1 MNNAASGLL
10 LYNKSAG
17 LTSFQS
23 LDAVKKTFSTKKAGH
38 TGTLDKFAT
47 GLLLVLI
54 GRGVKLAPL
63 FGSCKKEYTGSIF
76 FGAETSTLDPEGE
89 VIARSGVP
97 GREKLEEVLNGFRGT
112 IMQAPPA
119 YSAIHINGR
128 RAHELVREGKEP
140 EMKTRP
146 VTIHSL
152 ELVSWA
158 PPLADIRALVSPGTY
173 IRALAR
179 DIALAA
185 GSRAHLA
192 ALNRTAVGS
201 FSLNEAGDKLV
212 PIDRELF
219 RRLLL
224 PVFYTGDKMGFFQGR
239 PLEKLLTGEDKSSLE
254 EPDKPEAAGVFN
266 EEPPHEFL
274 GYILPKNGKWV
285 YGHVFTDS

>member
-1 MNNAASGLL
+1 MNTAASGLL
-10 LYNKSAG
+10 LFNKPAG

-23 LDAVKKTFSTKKAGH
+23 LDTVKKNFSTKKAGH

-63 FGSCKKEYTGSIF
+63 FANCTKEYTGSIF
-76 FGAETSTLDPEGE
+76 FGAETDTLDPEGE
-89 VIARSGVP
+89 VIASSGVP
-97 GREKLEEVLNGFRGT
+97 DREKLEGVLDSFRGN

-152 ELVSWA
+152 ELVSWT
-158 PPLADIRALVSPGTY
+158 PPLAEIRALVSPGTY
-173 IRALAR
+173 IRSLAR
-179 DIALAA
+179 DIALAC
-185 GSRAHLA
+185 GSRAHLT

-201 FSLNEAGDKLV
+201 FSLSEAGDMLI

-219 RRLLL
+219 RRLSL
-224 PVFYTGDKMGFFQGR
+224 PVFYTVDKMSFFQGR
-239 PLEKLLTGEDKSSLE
+239 PLERLLTGEDISFE
-254 EPDKPEAAGVFN
+254 EPHAAGVFS
-266 EEPPHEFL
+266 EKQPHEFL
-274 GYILPKNGKWV
+274 GYVLKKNGKWV